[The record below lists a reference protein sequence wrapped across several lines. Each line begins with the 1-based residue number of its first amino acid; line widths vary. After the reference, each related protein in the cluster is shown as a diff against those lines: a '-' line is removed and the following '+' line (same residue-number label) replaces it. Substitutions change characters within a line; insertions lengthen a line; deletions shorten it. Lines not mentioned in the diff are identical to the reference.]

1 MKRWNQNGWG
11 EKDMITYCGIIALV
25 LFVIY
30 ASWIQ
35 FDHLLETSNVETAES
50 SRQSQVAE
58 GTQRSQD
65 DLSFYHSLE
74 NQLEESSQKY
84 MEDTYDDKEE
94 DQLITSEQ
102 LLEKEYIEAMVDPEG
117 DVCFGYVN
125 YQSSDASY
133 QAYVKCPLY
142 TTDGYEEYE

>member
-35 FDHLLETSNVETAES
+35 FDHLLETSNVETVGS

-74 NQLEESSQKY
+74 NQLEESAQKY

-125 YQSSDASY
+125 YQSSDVSY

>member
-35 FDHLLETSNVETAES
+35 FDHLLETSNVETVGS

-125 YQSSDASY
+125 YQSSDTSY

>member
-35 FDHLLETSNVETAES
+35 FDHLLETSNVETVGS

-58 GTQRSQD
+58 GT
-65 DLSFYHSLE
+65 
-74 NQLEESSQKY
+74 
-84 MEDTYDDKEE
+84 
-94 DQLITSEQ
+94 
-102 LLEKEYIEAMVDPEG
+102 
-117 DVCFGYVN
+117 
-125 YQSSDASY
+125 
-133 QAYVKCPLY
+133 
-142 TTDGYEEYE
+142 